1 MCMNIMKIAVEYC
14 EQRPSTVPVESQN
27 TQDNHGMLFSLVL
40 GHRKGES
47 QFHRANYLLFHKNN
61 SIS

>member
-27 TQDNHGMLFSLVL
+27 TQDNHGMLFS
-40 GHRKGES
+40 
-47 QFHRANYLLFHKNN
+47 
-61 SIS
+61 